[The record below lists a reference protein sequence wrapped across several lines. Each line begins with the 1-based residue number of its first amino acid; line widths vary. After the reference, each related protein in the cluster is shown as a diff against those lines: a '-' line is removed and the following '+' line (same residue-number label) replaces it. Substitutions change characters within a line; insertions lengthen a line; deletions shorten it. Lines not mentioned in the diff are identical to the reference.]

1 MLAFPGNR
9 GSCSSRFASR
19 VKGTRKFASKH
30 VLDPGTGGMERCNLL
45 HDRRAFSSIPSW
57 LCQSLLL
64 FMSRR
69 SILRPLPFRLAY
81 PVTHKSE
88 LLSVSKGMQGE
99 MKGRERENGIVF
111 CAVRSILRHG
121 DAPARRTCVCARIIG
136 NGGVLDS
143 PRSKM

>member
-1 MLAFPGNR
+1 MQPITR
-9 GSCSSRFASR
+9 PASIL
-19 VKGTRKFASKH
+19 F
-30 VLDPGTGGMERCNLL
+30 D
-45 HDRRAFSSIPSW
+45 PSW

-136 NGGVLDS
+136 NGGVLEVSSIEDVTRVRWKS
-143 PRSKM
+143 FSSL